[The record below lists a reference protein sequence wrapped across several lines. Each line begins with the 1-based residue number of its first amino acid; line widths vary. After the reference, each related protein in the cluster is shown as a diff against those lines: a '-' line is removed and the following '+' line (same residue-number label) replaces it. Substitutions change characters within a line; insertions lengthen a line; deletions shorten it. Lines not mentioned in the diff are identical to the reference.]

1 MDITNQAASLA
12 SALNTSVR
20 GIQKSSRD
28 FSTAA
33 KATTDS
39 FAASANELAASFNE
53 EITLDSSTYLS
64 SQNTSDPLFGIMDM
78 KFAEHAYKASLEVM
92 KTTDEM
98 MDEAIDTLA

>member
-1 MDITNQAASLA
+1 MDIVSKSAGLA
-12 SALNTSVR
+12 NALNTASGGV
-20 GIQKSSRD
+20 QKSSRD
-28 FSTAA
+28 FSEAA

-39 FAASANELAASFNE
+39 FAASANELSASFNE

-78 KFAEHAYKASLEVM
+78 KLAEHAYKANLEVM

-98 MDEAIDTLA
+98 MEDAIDRLA